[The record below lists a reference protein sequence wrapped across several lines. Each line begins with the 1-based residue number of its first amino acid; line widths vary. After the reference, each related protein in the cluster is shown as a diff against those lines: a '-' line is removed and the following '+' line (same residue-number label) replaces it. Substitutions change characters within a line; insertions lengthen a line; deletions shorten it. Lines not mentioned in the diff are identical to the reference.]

1 MLECSG
7 TRCGVAEEEIEE
19 GLGRTEIVLDIT
31 SGDKPAM
38 SVMRGHTSPMLA
50 ALLVGLIL
58 APVALSAQYEPGR
71 GDA

>member
-1 MLECSG
+1 
-7 TRCGVAEEEIEE
+7 
-19 GLGRTEIVLDIT
+19 
-31 SGDKPAM
+31 M